1 MTPILETLIVW
12 YIININLVLTFSGG
26 DDITVSLSYN
36 IVYCYEFGDN
46 YWIQLNMA
54 YIDLK
59 E

>member
-12 YIININLVLTFSGG
+12 YIININFVLTFSGG

-46 YWIQLNMA
+46 YWI
-54 YIDLK
+54 
-59 E
+59 